1 MRFQTT
7 IRATLAVMVA
17 LTTIACGG
25 HSSDAA
31 PPAASP
37 PPNPGAGPP
46 PPQPGPGAAPAPAIL
61 GFSLQFTGTFQHRL
75 LVLVG
80 GGFQAGAAVTFNG
93 VKATSVGVDPAG
105 ASIICLTTF
114 LPPGSVSVVV
124 TNPDGQSATLT
135 GSDAGAPPGA
145 ATGGTSG
152 TPGTSYTFGGSS
164 LSSPK
169 VYFGTVPATIL
180 SITVRPPQVTV
191 DVPTSL
197 PSGTYEVI
205 IVNADGQ
212 FATVEPMFV
221 VP

>member
-1 MRFQTT
+1 MRFQATF
-7 IRATLAVMVA
+7 RASLAVMAA

-31 PPAASP
+31 PPATSS

-46 PPQPGPGAAPAPAIL
+46 PPQPSPGAAPAPEIL

-80 GGFQAGAAVTFNG
+80 GGFQTGAAVTFNG

-105 ASIICLTTF
+105 SSIICLTPF
-114 LPPGSVSVVV
+114 LPAGSVSVNV
-124 TNPDGQSATLT
+124 TNPDGQSATLI
-135 GSDAGAPPGA
+135 GSDSGAPPTA
-145 ATGGTSG
+145 ATGGTTG
-152 TPGTSYTFGGSS
+152 VPGSSYRFGGSS
-164 LSSPK
+164 LSSPT
-169 VYFGTVPATIL
+169 VYFGTVPALIV
-180 SITVRPPQVTV
+180 SITARPIQVTV
-191 DVPTSL
+191 DVPSL
-197 PSGTYEVI
+197 ASGTYEVI